1 MTERDLQAAVL
12 ELAERFGWR
21 CLHLATA
28 QRGARF
34 LTATNRAGK
43 GWPDVFAIR
52 DGRVLV
58 AELKSD
64 RGKTTPEQD
73 AWLEEFRR
81 VMGARVF
88 VWTPADWQSG
98 AVEAA
103 LRGNAWRE
111 AA

>member
-1 MTERDLQAAVL
+1 MSEAELQRAVI

-21 CLHLATA
+21 CYHAVPA

-34 LTATNRAGK
+34 LTATNRGGK

-64 RGKTTPEQD
+64 RGKTTLEQD
-73 AWLEEFRR
+73 EWLGEFRR
-81 VMGARVF
+81 VLGARVF
-88 VWTPADWQSG
+88 VWTPRDWADG
-98 AVEAA
+98 DVERA
-103 LRGNAWRE
+103 LRRRE
-111 AA
+111 TP